1 MSKFYTEEN
10 MIYVYEHINGIVKI
24 TLQSLDKANELIN
37 DVQNVKN
44 DAITLLEKKF
54 FNSKKEFIDMKCKI
68 LMLKKMKLKNLHLMI
83 GLSLTMLM

>member
-10 MIYVYEHINGIVKI
+10 MIYVSEQINGIVKI

-44 DAITLLEKKF
+44 DAIKLLEKKF
-54 FNSKKEFIDMKCKI
+54 FNSKKEFIDIEM
-68 LMLKKMKLKNLHLMI
+68 
-83 GLSLTMLM
+83 